1 MIQSADSIR
10 VFIALEISTEAR
22 QALAQTVRRLRA
34 EIPHGVRW
42 VDPTG
47 IHLTLKFLGNIDAHL
62 VDAIYDAMR
71 DSAQGSAL
79 LQIRL
84 SGLGLFPSV
93 KRPRVLW
100 AGVDGDLDSL
110 AALQEKVEQAATK
123 LGFLAEARP
132 FNPHLTLGRV
142 QDGVPS
148 NVRGRVSAVLTATSL
163 EPSDPWQVDGV
174 HLIRSTLTPDGA
186 VYTSLGSVPLVG
198 T

>member
-22 QALAQTVRRLRA
+22 QALAQTIRRLRA

-47 IHLTLKFLGNIDAHL
+47 IHRTLKFLGNIDAHL

-100 AGVDGDLDSL
+100 AG
-110 AALQEKVEQAATK
+110 
-123 LGFLAEARP
+123 
-132 FNPHLTLGRV
+132 
-142 QDGVPS
+142 
-148 NVRGRVSAVLTATSL
+148 RGRGFGLPRGLAQRRWNKQQ
-163 EPSDPWQVDGV
+163 PSWASSRRPGP
-174 HLIRSTLTPDGA
+174 LTPTLPWG
-186 VYTSLGSVPLVG
+186 GSRMELLPMFEAG
-198 T
+198 YQPS